1 MYAGIDLGGTN
12 IAAGLAKADGA
23 IIKKISVP
31 LGNAKNDPDEAAEKM
46 AEVFLK
52 PTENGERPKALG
64 VGSPGY
70 IDSENGVIC
79 FPLILK
85 SF

>member
-31 LGNAKNDPDEAAEKM
+31 LGNAKNDPDEVASLKNDSGIIGAALFGG
-46 AEVFLK
+46 ALVGALLK
-52 PTENGERPKALG
+52 VL
-64 VGSPGY
+64 
-70 IDSENGVIC
+70 
-79 FPLILK
+79 LL
-85 SF
+85 